1 MFTDASVDQGIEVE
15 PDQHLETLP
24 ALGFDGD
31 QRDNWGLS
39 ETAIRMCCGA
49 LLRVKCA
56 AHRKRYLDSALFVWL
71 ARMRIAA
78 GLVRVLRGSSWS

>member
-1 MFTDASVDQGIEVE
+1 MFTDASVDQDVEVE

-49 LLRVKCA
+49 LLRVKWA
-56 AHRKRYLDSALFVWL
+56 ADRKRYLDSAPLCGSPECAL
-71 ARMRIAA
+71 
-78 GLVRVLRGSSWS
+78 LRDS